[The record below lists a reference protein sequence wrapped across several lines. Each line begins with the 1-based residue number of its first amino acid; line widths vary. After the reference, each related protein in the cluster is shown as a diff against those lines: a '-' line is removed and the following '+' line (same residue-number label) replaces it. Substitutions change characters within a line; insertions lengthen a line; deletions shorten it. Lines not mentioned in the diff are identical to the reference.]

1 MSSHAGRRHYEILFR
16 SSGRHVAGERIRSR
30 VVTFGVIDRREEYE
44 RIGRE
49 RLAAEREVE
58 RDARRRLV
66 RACLEVVAGC
76 VLGMV
81 IMSFAFRVTDVQLGE
96 ILLLAGMVVG
106 YAAMAVALAR
116 AYLAARNAGDI
127 D

>member
-1 MSSHAGRRHYEILFR
+1 M
-16 SSGRHVAGERIRSR
+16 
-30 VVTFGVIDRREEYE
+30 IDRREEYE

-66 RACLEVVAGC
+66 RACVEVVAGC

-81 IMSFAFRVTDVQLGE
+81 IMSFAFRVTDAELGE

-106 YAAMAVALAR
+106 YAAMAVALGR
-116 AYLAARNAGDI
+116 AFLAAKNAGDI